1 MPTLLAL
8 DQSTSATKAV
18 LFDAEG
24 RLLDRAVR
32 EHRQIYPQPG
42 WVEHDAEEIWQN
54 VLAVIREVAARN
66 PGPLAALAG
75 LSLTNQRETVLV
87 FDRASGRPLHNAIV
101 WQCRRGDTICRQLRE
116 QGHEPLVRNKTG
128 LKIDSYF
135 SASKLK
141 WLMTNKPELAVR
153 LEDGSALIGTID
165 AYLVHRLTGGKV
177 FATDQTNASRTLL
190 FDIAHLRWDEQLC
203 ELFGV
208 PRGALPA
215 VLESATRFGET
226 NAAGALPRQLPIC
239 GVMGDSQASLFSQ
252 RCFRPGM
259 AKATFGTGTS
269 VLLNVGDTF
278 CCPERGPVA
287 ALAWVWRGK
296 PTYAFEG
303 LINFSAA
310 TITWLKDRLGLIQSS
325 AEVGALAAAI
335 EDNGG
340 VYLVPAFA
348 GLSAPYWSPDAR
360 GALVG
365 LSAFTRREHVVR
377 AAEEAIAYQIR
388 DVLDMMRTDA
398 NLKLENLHADGGP
411 TRDEFLMQFTADMT
425 GVELIV
431 SEVSESSAWGAAM
444 AGLLGLGLCSSLDEL
459 AALPRQARTY
469 RPQMD
474 AKKARKLYDGWLAAV
489 KRVL

>member
-1 MPTLLAL
+1 MTTLLAI

-18 LFDAEG
+18 LFDTQG
-24 RLLDRAVR
+24 RVLDKASRA
-32 EHRQIYPQPG
+32 HQQIYPQPG
-42 WVEHDAEEIWQN
+42 WVEHNAEEIWQN
-54 VLAVIREVAARN
+54 VLAVIRDVGTRN
-66 PGPLAALAG
+66 PDRLAALAG

-87 FDRASGRPLHNAIV
+87 FDRKTGQPLHNAIV
-101 WQCRRGDTICRQLRE
+101 WQCRRGDPICQQLRQ
-116 QGHEPLVRNKTG
+116 QGHEPLARSKTG
-128 LKIDSYF
+128 LRIDSYF

-141 WLMTNKPELAVR
+141 WLMANNPELAAR
-153 LEDGSALIGTID
+153 LKDGSALIGTID
-165 AYLVHRLTGGKV
+165 AYLINRLTGGKV
-177 FATDQTNASRTLL
+177 FATDPTNASRTLL
-190 FDIAHLRWDEQLC
+190 FDIGRLRWDEGLC

-208 PRGALPA
+208 PPGALPE
-215 VLESATRFGET
+215 VRESAARFGET
-226 NAAGALPRQLPIC
+226 DAAGALPRPVPIC

-278 CCPERGPVA
+278 RCPERGAVT

-310 TITWLKDRLGLIQSS
+310 TISWLKDQLGLIQSA
-325 AEVGALAAAI
+325 AEVGPLAAAV

-360 GALVG
+360 AAIVG

-377 AAEEAIAYQIR
+377 AGEESIAYQVR
-388 DVLDMMRTDA
+388 DVLDMMRTEA
-398 NLKLENLHADGGP
+398 NLTLETCTP
-411 TRDEFLMQFTADMT
+411 T
-425 GVELIV
+425 
-431 SEVSESSAWGAAM
+431 AARRET
-444 AGLLGLGLCSSLDEL
+444 DF
-459 AALPRQARTY
+459 
-469 RPQMD
+469 
-474 AKKARKLYDGWLAAV
+474 
-489 KRVL
+489 